1 VREKIL
7 RMNKLESILSQSLSL
22 FVLVPLVA
30 FIITLLLQNK
40 QEKII
45 GKVVRVAKVAYI
57 VLALFF
63 VAGWIINGLQPV
75 SYKLATLYQA
85 DHFVFAIY
93 FYYDEIT
100 AVFSIVGSLLFFLVA
115 TFSKYYM
122 HRDEGYKRFFNIILL
137 FAAGYNFIIFSGNFE
152 TLFIGWE
159 IKGLCSF
166 LLIAFYRNRYLP
178 VKNAYKTISNY
189 RISDVALI
197 LAMWM
202 MHHLTHQNIT
212 YTQLGQARDLAA
224 LTHHTDM
231 AIFIV
236 SMFILASLVKSAQFP
251 FTTWLP
257 RAMEGPTSSSA
268 IFYGSLSVHIGV
280 FLLLRTHAF
289 WQDMLWAKIVIIVIG
304 ALTGIFATLIAR
316 VQPNVKTQIAYSSAA
331 QIGIM
336 FIEIALGFHWLVLIH
351 FAGNAFLRTYQL
363 LVSPSVLNYLV
374 HHQYF
379 HYHPPQNTAVGKFKA
394 SLYILA
400 VKEWNLD
407 TIMFKYLWSPFKWI
421 GRQVQF
427 LENRT
432 GKVLIV
438 IITVL
443 ALGKAFINP
452 ERFELIN
459 DYLPIILLSV
469 ALLVLLSSFASRKS
483 AKESWDNLIMPHILI
498 ISAIVINANHFIL
511 TEVLM
516 YGGGV
521 LAAYLLGLFCLQKTH
536 TVDKDIS
543 LNKFHGYVYEQKTT
557 ALLFLIAAIGFIGFP
572 LTTAFVG
579 IDVFFT
585 YVNSGQVALITLL
598 ALCFIFIEL
607 AAIRI
612 YLRIYLGPHKKLY
625 HPVAYRSS

>member
-1 VREKIL
+1 
-7 RMNKLESILSQSLSL
+7 MNQLENILSYSMSL
-22 FVLVPLVA
+22 FISVPLIA
-30 FIITLLLQNK
+30 FVITVLLQNK
-40 QEKII
+40 QERLI
-45 GKVVRVAKVAYI
+45 GNVVRVAKLFYI
-57 VLALFF
+57 IAAVSLIF
-63 VAGWIINGLQPV
+63 GWILNGAKPI
-75 SYKLATLYQA
+75 SYKLATLYQT
-85 DHFVFAIY
+85 DEFVFAIQ

-100 AVFSIVGSLLFFLVA
+100 AVFSIVGCLLFFLVA

-122 HRDEGYKRFFNIILL
+122 HRDEGFKRFFNIILL

-166 LLIAFYRNRYLP
+166 LLIAFYRSRYLP

-197 LAMWM
+197 LSMWM
-202 MHHLTHQNIT
+202 MHHLTHQNISF
-212 YTQLGQARDLAA
+212 TQLDEARETAL
-224 LTHHTDM
+224 LTHHSGM
-231 AIFIV
+231 AVFIV
-236 SMFILASLVKSAQFP
+236 CMLILAAIIKSAQFP

-289 WQDMLWAKIVIIVIG
+289 WQDMLWAKVLIIIIG
-304 ALTGIFATLIAR
+304 ALTGILSTLMAR

-379 HYHPPQNTAVGKFKA
+379 HYHPPQEKPVGKLRA
-394 SLYILA
+394 ALYILS

-407 TIMFKYLWSPFKWI
+407 TFMYKYVWSPFKWI
-421 GRQVQF
+421 GKQMKF
-427 LENRT
+427 LVNT
-432 GKVLIV
+432 FSAALMAVVGVGV
-438 IITVL
+438 IVL
-443 ALGKAFINP
+443 ALIDTSVFNS
-452 ERFELIN
+452 LN
-459 DYLPIILLSV
+459 NYLPTV
-469 ALLVLLSSFASRKS
+469 LLVLAVFMLLSAFASRTS
-483 AKESWDNLIMPHILI
+483 AIRSWHNLVVPHSLVIAALI
-498 ISAIVINANHFIL
+498 IHSGHVSSKEI
-511 TEVLM
+511 LM
-516 YGGGV
+516 YGSGV
-521 LAAYLLGLFCLQKTH
+521 LIAHLLGWFCLQKTYAI
-536 TVDKDIS
+536 DKDVT
-543 LNKFHGYVYEQKTT
+543 LNRYHGYVYEDKRT
-557 ALLFLIAAIGFIGFP
+557 ALLFLIAAIGVLGFP
-572 LTTAFVG
+572 VTMAFIG

-585 YVNSGQVALITLL
+585 YVRSGEFAVMILL
-598 ALCFIFIEL
+598 ALCFVFFEL

-612 YLRIYLGPHKKLY
+612 FLRIYMGPHKKIY
-625 HPVAYRSS
+625 HPVAFRSS